1 MRRRWRRQLDGSLTP
16 GCQIEHEVPV
26 LPGASVAIFALT
38 LPVLEDG
45 SSSQGVVEQDVPVKR
60 DDRVARVQVR
70 GEPLKLMR
78 RREWSTLNRSDCL
91 PQETKDLGPGRS
103 KFWIG
108 TRENVEFESC
118 VDQFEVVFHVGV
130 VQCGAKPA
138 PDVLHELC
146 VPAGWMIR
154 LRLVETQFGCL

>member
-1 MRRRWRRQLDGSLTP
+1 
-16 GCQIEHEVPV
+16 
-26 LPGASVAIFALT
+26 
-38 LPVLEDG
+38 
-45 SSSQGVVEQDVPVKR
+45 
-60 DDRVARVQVR
+60 
-70 GEPLKLMR
+70 MR

-154 LRLVETQFGCL
+154 LRLVETQFGCLTRQLQEGRECAIGVRFRGPGSNDPHCFLPGLSRHRVPLPTIAWVTFA